1 MRRTAQ
7 TARERIALQHGRDGG
22 TNLRQSLIRLL
33 VPLGIIVVVLF
44 VLFLINQ
51 TAQLVSLADRVS
63 PTLGSVVL
71 WTLVSTYVLCVLIPL
86 YYFFRLPPPL
96 VPPKSETSPQF
107 ELYIQRLRRR
117 LKQNPHLED
126 RPLET
131 LDDIKA
137 ALSMLGEQAD
147 EVIRTTALQVFLVT
161 AVSQNGSLDAVSIVV
176 MQSKMVWRIAR
187 IYYQRPSLRQ
197 LLFLYS
203 NVAACA
209 IFAQQIDDIDLSEY
223 IQPVLSSVTSGAVG
237 ALPGLQ
243 AAGGLV
249 TNSIFSGS
257 ANAYMTL
264 RVGVVAKLY
273 CGSLALPDRSVV
285 RRSAIIQATQMIP
298 AVVRDGARKLSSAI
312 VRAGFHSVKHAS
324 GEAFKGVRETASSL
338 WGRLRKDAS
347 QHENKGRN
355 S

>member
-1 MRRTAQ
+1 MRNQ
-7 TARERIALQHGRDGG
+7 L
-22 TNLRQSLIRLL
+22 LRLF
-33 VPLGIIVVVLF
+33 VPLGIIVVILF

-51 TAQLVSLADRVS
+51 TAQLVALADRVS
-63 PTLGSVVL
+63 PTLGTIVL
-71 WTLVSTYVLCVLIPL
+71 WTLIAAYALCVLVPV
-86 YYFFRLPPPL
+86 YYFLRLPQPL
-96 VPPKSETSPQF
+96 VPPKSESSPQF
-107 ELYIQRLRRR
+107 DLYIQRLRRR
-117 LKQNPHLED
+117 LKQNPLLEGQ
-126 RPLET
+126 PLET
-131 LDDIKA
+131 LDDIKE
-137 ALSMLGEQAD
+137 ALSILGKQAD
-147 EVIRTTALQVFLVT
+147 EVTRTTALQVFLVT
-161 AVSQNGSLDAVSIVV
+161 AISQNGSLDAVSIVV
-176 MQSKMVWRIAR
+176 MQSKMVWQIAR

-209 IFAQQIDDIDLSEY
+209 LFAQQIDDIDLSEY

-243 AAGGLV
+243 AAGGV
-249 TNSIFSGS
+249 ITNSIFSGS

-273 CGSLALPDRSVV
+273 CGSLALPDRSIL
-285 RRSAIIQATQMIP
+285 RRSAILQATQMIP
-298 AVVRDGARKLSSAI
+298 AVVRDGARKLSSAV

-338 WGRLRKDAS
+338 WGRFRKDAS
-347 QHENKGRN
+347 QHENKGRI

>member
-1 MRRTAQ
+1 M
-7 TARERIALQHGRDGG
+7 
-22 TNLRQSLIRLL
+22 
-33 VPLGIIVVVLF
+33 F

-51 TAQLVSLADRVS
+51 TAQLVSLVDRVS

-71 WTLVSTYVLCVLIPL
+71 WTLVGIYVLCVLIPL
-86 YYFFRLPPPL
+86 YYFLRLPQPL
-96 VPPKSETSPQF
+96 VPPTSEASPQF

-117 LKQNPHLED
+117 LKQNPRLAD
-126 RPLET
+126 QPLET

-137 ALSMLGEQAD
+137 AIHILGQQAD
-147 EVIRTTALQVFLVT
+147 EVIRMTALQVFLVT
-161 AVSQNGSLDAVSIVV
+161 AVSQNGSLDAVSMVV

-209 IFAQQIDDIDLSEY
+209 LFAQQIDDIDLAEY
-223 IQPVLSSVTSGAVG
+223 IQPVLTSVTSGAVG
-237 ALPGLQ
+237 ALPGLH
-243 AAGGLV
+243 AAGGIV

-285 RRSAIIQATQMIP
+285 RRSAVIQAAQMIP
-298 AVVRDGARKLSSAI
+298 AVVRDGARKLSGAL
-312 VRAGFHSVKHAS
+312 VRAGLHSVKYAS

-347 QHENKGRN
+347 QRESKGRIT
-355 S
+355 